1 MIEADSSNWQSRM
14 AESPIDDADFLIRLG
29 ARVRQIRA
37 QRGMSRRLL
46 AVSADV
52 SERYLAQLETG
63 KGNVSVLLLRQI
75 AHAMGVR
82 IDALTDVETE
92 LPPVYTSIRE
102 HIRKMSLS
110 ELQTLHTHLFEDDAN
125 SGNKQ
130 RRLALIGLRGAGKST
145 IGKRIAEHLDLPFA
159 ELAETIEGVAGM
171 SLNEIFSLGGQSS
184 YRKFEQQAISKLLS
198 EFNQGVLA
206 VGGSVV
212 ADSSVF
218 DRLLR
223 SFTTVW
229 LRASPEEHME
239 RVIAQGDERP
249 MAGNRHAMDELRRIL
264 IEREPLYRRA
274 DYVIDTT
281 NTSVEKTCNDLLA
294 LNIFDQPNKSI

>member
-1 MIEADSSNWQSRM
+1 MVETDPNSLHRTESGIVIND
-14 AESPIDDADFLIRLG
+14 AEFLIRLG

-46 AVSADV
+46 AASADV

-75 AHAMGVR
+75 AGAMGVR
-82 IDALTDVETE
+82 IDTLTDVEVE
-92 LPPVYTSIRE
+92 LPPVYASIRE
-102 HIRKMSLS
+102 HIRAMSAS
-110 ELQTLHTHLFEDDAN
+110 DMQTLHAHLFDNLASSAN
-125 SGNKQ
+125 KPK
-130 RRLALIGLRGAGKST
+130 RVALIGLRGAGKST
-145 IGKRIAEHLDLPFA
+145 IGKRVANHLGVPFM
-159 ELAETIEGVAGM
+159 ELAETIESVAGM

-184 YRKFEQQAISKLLS
+184 YRKFEQQAISKLLA
-198 EFNQGVLA
+198 EFDEGVLA

-212 ADSSVF
+212 ADTSVF
-218 DRLLR
+218 ERLLR

-239 RVIAQGDERP
+239 RVIAQGDDRP

-264 IEREPLYRRA
+264 VEREPLYQRA
-274 DYVIDTT
+274 DFVIDTT
-281 NTSVEKTCNDLLA
+281 NSSIEKTCGDLLA
-294 LNIFDQPNKSI
+294 LNIFGQG